1 MIKDTA
7 NEIPSLSFPQ
17 IQRPFPHPSESS
29 GLKRRI
35 KLKRLVVSTWED
47 YSCTDMTRP
56 LNPGPTQNPELWIEN
71 AVTYARL
78 FPGLGELRLWEH
90 SFVII
95 RDRDGIRAEWSEENF
110 GLPFVRD
117 SIITTNTRSCSLLRK
132 RPNEA
137 PRNRVEHSCPT
148 TETRV
153 APKVPNDAG
162 SGRRYPSRCF
172 VALFH
177 NPENSNRMHS
187 GKPGQCSGL
196 RSTLEGSFGPLEPAQ
211 MIWLPLV
218 HIHSGAR
225 LTARKICPNLRSRF
239 HEELGE
245 KLNISAIVRIRASIA
260 KSLATR

>member
-1 MIKDTA
+1 MRTVKSNCWRPCRRTPVRVSKELYIMIKDTA

-117 SIITTNTRSCSLLRK
+117 FDNYDEHKILQPPEEKTKRSS
-132 RPNEA
+132 
-137 PRNRVEHSCPT
+137 
-148 TETRV
+148 TESRR
-153 APKVPNDAG
+153 AFLSYHGNKGGAQGPK
-162 SGRRYPSRCF
+162 
-172 VALFH
+172 
-177 NPENSNRMHS
+177 
-187 GKPGQCSGL
+187 
-196 RSTLEGSFGPLEPAQ
+196 
-211 MIWLPLV
+211 
-218 HIHSGAR
+218 
-225 LTARKICPNLRSRF
+225 
-239 HEELGE
+239 
-245 KLNISAIVRIRASIA
+245 
-260 KSLATR
+260 